1 MCPAQLG
8 ASRWL
13 KLDFPLLYLRTW
25 SVTLVLFVYREVHL
39 NAVTVTEKK
48 LLLISSHMHTHTHT
62 LTGVS
67 LSDPFTNIEAQTGSI
82 FNVTLYN
89 NLMMC
94 FISQLQEN
102 TDTRTHPLQ
111 LLPSCQTC
119 LLASRC
125 QPCSDD
131 DGIIGTLYL
140 GTASCWLHWCQSQT
154 LTIKKQNPHLL
165 CAAITSRN
173 WAIKTSPS
181 SLVSFVFPTSVL
193 IS

>member
-1 MCPAQLG
+1 MQSL
-8 ASRWL
+8 SQR
-13 KLDFPLLYLRTW
+13 R
-25 SVTLVLFVYREVHL
+25 
-39 NAVTVTEKK
+39 
-48 LLLISSHMHTHTHT
+48 SSFLSLHICTHTHT

-131 DGIIGTLYL
+131 DDGIIGTLYL
-140 GTASCWLHWCQSQT
+140 GTASC
-154 LTIKKQNPHLL
+154 
-165 CAAITSRN
+165 
-173 WAIKTSPS
+173 
-181 SLVSFVFPTSVL
+181 
-193 IS
+193 